1 MSPVTTINQWETPH
15 TPCVTSLDPIP
26 FWPGLGSRLLHE
38 KTLFCSLIPRL
49 SWNANILSPAQLQC
63 SRSRAWE
70 PGNEATFS
78 DILGYKSSWQIEQ
91 KLAKVISTSTTKL
104 PKKMIPCI
112 AENYKGKKRL
122 QILRLCGYSRHF
134 SLQNLGAW
142 QFLPPPASNPQKF
155 FLQFVCHQLL
165 KVFSLESFMLYMVN
179 DTKNNMSFSWK
190 AVW

>member
-70 PGNEATFS
+70 PGNKATFS

-91 KLAKVISTSTTKL
+91 KLTKVISTSTTKL

-112 AENYKGKKRL
+112 AENYKGKKKNFCKFWGFVAIRDTL
-122 QILRLCGYSRHF
+122 LCKIWGHGNFCHHQRAIRKSFFCNLFATNFWKF
-134 SLQNLGAW
+134 S
-142 QFLPPPASNPQKF
+142 PS
-155 FLQFVCHQLL
+155 
-165 KVFSLESFMLYMVN
+165 KVSYYI
-179 DTKNNMSFSWK
+179 W
-190 AVW
+190 